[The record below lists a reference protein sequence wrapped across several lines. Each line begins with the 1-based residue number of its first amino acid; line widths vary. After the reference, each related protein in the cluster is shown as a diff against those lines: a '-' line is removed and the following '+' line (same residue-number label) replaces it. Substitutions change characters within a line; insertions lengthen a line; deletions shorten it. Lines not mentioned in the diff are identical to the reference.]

1 MPLNT
6 PFAAVI
12 QNGDH
17 WLYFSDPVRVIAAEA
32 AEDVWPALRRVVAGV
47 EAEGLHAA
55 GFIAYEAAPGFD
67 PALVVRGPVALPLLW
82 FGLYR
87 PPEVWRQLPAG
98 GTYTLGGWQPSQGIE
113 GYRQTIA
120 QIKEA
125 IARGDTYQVN
135 YTMALD
141 AAWQGDPWGL
151 FVDLVSSQRGGYAAY
166 LDLATHAICSAS
178 PELFLEIDGD
188 RVRSR
193 PMKGT
198 APRGRTLAEDRQQI
212 VALRASQKDQAE
224 NVMIV
229 DMIRNDLGRVARFGS
244 VRVPALLEVERYP
257 TLLQM
262 TSTVEAASDA
272 PLDAILA
279 ALFPCASITGAP
291 KVRTMQLIA
300 GLESGPRGVYT
311 GAMGFLAP
319 GRRARF
325 NVAIRT
331 VVVDRPAGQA
341 SYGVGSG
348 IVWDSDADA
357 EYAECRLKAQVLSR
371 RFPDFELL
379 ETMRWTAQEGV
390 ARLERHL
397 ARLAGAAEYFSFV
410 VDLDA
415 VRTRLAELDPAAMP
429 DPARLRLLAGRGGE
443 LRLEVHPVD
452 QSARPARVRLGLARE
467 AVNAQDLFLYHKTT
481 HRAVYEQARAGRP
494 ECDDVLLWNARG
506 ELTEATTA
514 NLVVSLDD
522 RLLTPPV
529 ESGLLAGVLR
539 AELLESGAVE
549 ARVLTLDDLAR
560 CQELYLVNSLRGWRR
575 AQLAPAADR

>member
-55 GFIAYEAAPGFD
+55 GFIAYEGAPGFD

-98 GTYTLGGWQPSQGIE
+98 GTYTLGDWQPSQGIE

-135 YTMALD
+135 YTMALG

-311 GAMGFLAP
+311 GAIGFLAP

-397 ARLAGAAEYFSFV
+397 ARLAGAAEYFSFA

-415 VRTRLAELDPAAMP
+415 VRARLAGLDPAAMP
-429 DPARLRLLAGRGGE
+429 DPARLRLLAGRGSE

-452 QSARPARVRLGLARE
+452 QPARPARVRLGLARK
-467 AVNAQDLFLYHKTT
+467 AVDAQDLFLYHKTT
-481 HRAVYEQARAGRP
+481 HRAVYEQARASRP

-514 NLVVSLDD
+514 NLVVSLGD